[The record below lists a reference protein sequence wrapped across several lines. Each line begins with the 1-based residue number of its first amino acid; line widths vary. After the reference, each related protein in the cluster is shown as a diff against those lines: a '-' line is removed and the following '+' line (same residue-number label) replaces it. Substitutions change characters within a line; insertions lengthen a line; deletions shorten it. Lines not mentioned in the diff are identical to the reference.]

1 MDDSDLPLPAAP
13 FSPAELLQPAIV
25 DQGVTDRCLLRVAR
39 HTLGSLAAMQRAF
52 DRAIR
57 HGVPA
62 ATACDYNLFDG
73 MTDLIDPGA
82 EGSGFGEP
90 FDDSPWTAQVCAE
103 LIDDLST
110 APVYLVSETAWV
122 VEHRGATAHRFEVIL
137 PRLLPDPART
147 AWWASAA
154 LNEMTLLDEE
164 GWLKGTKRAPRR
176 IDYDARTTPWSI
188 LAFYLPTMGLTTGHW
203 ACRRRLSKYLVPM
216 LLRVQKGLE
225 MFDAPRDHDCFR
237 TSRFFRADRY
247 LGQGGMTPLQ

>member
-39 HTLGSLAAMQRAF
+39 HTLGSLVAMQRAF

-62 ATACDYNLFDG
+62 ATACDYKLFDG
-73 MTDLIDPGA
+73 MTHLIDPRC

-90 FDDSPWTAQVCAE
+90 FDDSPWTAQACAE

-110 APVYLVSETAWV
+110 APVYLLSETAWV

-147 AWWASAA
+147 A
-154 LNEMTLLDEE
+154 
-164 GWLKGTKRAPRR
+164 
-176 IDYDARTTPWSI
+176 
-188 LAFYLPTMGLTTGHW
+188 
-203 ACRRRLSKYLVPM
+203 
-216 LLRVQKGLE
+216 
-225 MFDAPRDHDCFR
+225 
-237 TSRFFRADRY
+237 
-247 LGQGGMTPLQ
+247 